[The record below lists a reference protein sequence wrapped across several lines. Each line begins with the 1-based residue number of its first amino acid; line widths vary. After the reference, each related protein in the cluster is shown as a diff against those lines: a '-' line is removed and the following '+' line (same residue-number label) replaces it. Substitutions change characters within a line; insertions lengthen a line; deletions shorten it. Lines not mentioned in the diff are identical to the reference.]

1 MTIEQ
6 PYLISF
12 IYSPKVIRNNNFV
25 EMIWRC
31 MLRKQLQKILAVI
44 LGFMSAAILLAEAT
58 ILPRG
63 VNLSLFSILINSVGE
78 KEMFVQVKI
87 QVPNM

>member
-1 MTIEQ
+1 
-6 PYLISF
+6 
-12 IYSPKVIRNNNFV
+12 
-25 EMIWRC
+25 